1 MMLQYAQ
8 NADPTEREARK
19 EGIRRADESG
29 ELEKD
34 AIQLAKNA
42 LASSAA
48 EVRMQEPYVTPKRIP
63 ASQRLGLN
71 VQLDG
76 TNSGKIGAN
85 QSQSTRGR
93 IPATLRLGDNST
105 SPMSKERIPVVHRL
119 SAAPM
124 EEPPVKPAET
134 EIVKRKPGRPPGRG
148 KIQASQT
155 LSIGTS
161 TKRRK
166 VQSKIPTCRR
176 KLNPEDS
183 RKGLRKPA
191 PKM

>member
-1 MMLQYAQ
+1 M
-8 NADPTEREARK
+8 EREARK
-19 EGIRRADESG
+19 ERIRRADESG

-48 EVRMQEPYVTPKRIP
+48 EVRMQEPYVTPKHIP

-71 VQLDG
+71 VQLDV
-76 TNSGKIGAN
+76 NPP
-85 QSQSTRGR
+85 RGR

-134 EIVKRKPGRPPGRG
+134 AIVKRKPGRPLGRG
-148 KIQASQT
+148 KIQASPT

-166 VQSKIPTCRR
+166 VQSKIPTCKR

-191 PKM
+191 PKTF